1 MKRKFP
7 HTKLMN
13 KSWMHMGNHLRSRKC
28 IVYLNC
34 RQPLYGSR
42 SFPEPSVNFL
52 YLSLHE
58 KSPLFLFPPTH
69 QVSLYA
75 NEGRTTSCPFLL
87 ATDRL
92 LSPNRSTICF
102 LYKWVVDLQGSMKSE
117 DNMTAV
123 IVVFVSGSHMSH
135 TLSCAAASLQNTQS
149 TRWPVPSPTHR
160 PPH

>member
-1 MKRKFP
+1 MHSLF
-7 HTKLMN
+7 KL
-13 KSWMHMGNHLRSRKC
+13 SATSVWFQIIPRTPVL
-28 IVYLNC
+28 I
-34 RQPLYGSR
+34 
-42 SFPEPSVNFL
+42 SF

-149 TRWPVPSPTHR
+149 TRWPVPSPDPQTPTLTFSLFTGNLKTHF
-160 PPH
+160 PLN